1 MAAVRIAGVNSYYG
15 ELVLPF
21 EIRPCDVKTIRA
33 LDVGQTQL
41 TLSWE
46 EALGAQRY
54 AVYQQTASG
63 WKRLGDTME
72 QTYLV
77 TGLSPGADY
86 EFRVRPFA
94 TATFSGKRLDGSLDR
109 TFWAAHHSESLT
121 VRTEGTR
128 FVDVPAE
135 EWFAAP
141 VQWAVDQNI
150 TNGTD
155 PTHFSPDNDCTRGQ
169 MVTFLWRAKGCPE
182 PTMRSS
188 PFGDVSDP
196 NEYYYQAVLWAV
208 EQGITR
214 GSSATTF
221 SPDAPVTRGM
231 VVTFLHRAAGDQ
243 PPVNSVSPFIDVAA
257 DQYYA
262 PSVQWAVEQGITN
275 GIDDTHFSP
284 DTICTR
290 AQIVTFLYRF
300 MNK

>member
-1 MAAVRIAGVNSYYG
+1 
-15 ELVLPF
+15 
-21 EIRPCDVKTIRA
+21 
-33 LDVGQTQL
+33 
-41 TLSWE
+41 
-46 EALGAQRY
+46 
-54 AVYQQTASG
+54 
-63 WKRLGDTME
+63 
-72 QTYLV
+72 
-77 TGLSPGADY
+77 
-86 EFRVRPFA
+86 
-94 TATFSGKRLDGSLDR
+94 
-109 TFWAAHHSESLT
+109 
-121 VRTEGTR
+121 
-128 FVDVPAE
+128 
-135 EWFAAP
+135 
-141 VQWAVDQNI
+141 
-150 TNGTD
+150 
-155 PTHFSPDNDCTRGQ
+155 
-169 MVTFLWRAKGCPE
+169 
-182 PTMRSS
+182 MRSS

-196 NEYYYQAVLWAV
+196 DEYYYQAVLWAV